1 MVSKIWG
8 RMMTDEVAIKDELD
22 VRGLNCPMP
31 ILKTKAAFA
40 HLDSG
45 DVLKVVASNI
55 EYVREIHA
63 FSKQMGHR
71 IVDEQTDD
79 DTLTFLVR
87 KA

>member
-1 MVSKIWG
+1 MI
-8 RMMTDEVAIKDELD
+8 DEITVTKDLD

-45 DVLKVVASNI
+45 DVLRVEASNI

-63 FSKQMGHR
+63 FSNQMGHR
-71 IVDEQTDD
+71 ILDEQVGGAV
-79 DTLTFLVR
+79 LTFVVR

>member
-1 MVSKIWG
+1 MI
-8 RMMTDEVAIKDELD
+8 DEVKVAEELD
-22 VRGLNCPMP
+22 VSGLNCPMP

-45 DVLKVVASNI
+45 EVLKVVASNI
-55 EYVREIHA
+55 EYIREIHA
-63 FSKQMGHR
+63 FSNQMGHR
-71 IVDEQTDD
+71 IVDEQTEG

>member
-1 MVSKIWG
+1 MV
-8 RMMTDEVAIKDELD
+8 DEVTVAKELN

-40 HLDSG
+40 NLDSG

-55 EYVREIHA
+55 EYVREIHT
-63 FSKQMGHR
+63 FSNQMGYC
-71 IVDEQTDD
+71 ILDEQTDGD
-79 DTLTFLVR
+79 VLTFLVR

>member
-1 MVSKIWG
+1 MVDAVTVES
-8 RMMTDEVAIKDELD
+8 ELD

-55 EYVREIHA
+55 EYIREIHA
-63 FSKQMGHR
+63 FSNQMGHR
-71 IVDEQTDD
+71 IVDEQTEG